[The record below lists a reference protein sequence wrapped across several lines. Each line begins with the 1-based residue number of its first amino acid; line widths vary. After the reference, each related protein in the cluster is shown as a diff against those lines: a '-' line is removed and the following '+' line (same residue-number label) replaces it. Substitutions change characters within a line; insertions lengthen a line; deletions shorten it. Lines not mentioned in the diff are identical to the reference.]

1 MYIKAVEIET
11 RGEAGEAEEDD
22 DAKNGCRKWFSVV
35 ELG

>member
-11 RGEAGEAEEDD
+11 RGEAGEAEDD